1 MARIRVGLLPT
12 SSFMVGTLPVPKYA
26 DQEKTQFATPQLD
39 DVDPV
44 FRVGRNNA
52 QPAKP
57 KRAGDGCDASG
68 GRHMAHG
75 NNLGQIGAGEGIRTL
90 DPDLGKVVLYP

>member
-1 MARIRVGLLPT
+1 MNNRFGSKGKLLPVDHGLWT
-12 SSFMVGTLPVPKYA
+12 VLVIV
-26 DQEKTQFATPQLD
+26 EKTQSATPQLD